1 MENQPSYGPEFEQ
14 ADDPRSIKQLL
25 PYTTTVAQVRIV
37 DWNLQ
42 QCRIVSPGWYDF
54 LLVGGRRL
62 SVTQKEQ
69 YFEQPYLSFFI
80 FNLSF
85 FCPKKNHTAVKGGCN
100 AVALVQSGQNDQSL
114 PSSVPQRG
122 GRALC

>member
-37 DWNLQ
+37 DWN
-42 QCRIVSPGWYDF
+42 
-54 LLVGGRRL
+54 
-62 SVTQKEQ
+62 
-69 YFEQPYLSFFI
+69 LSFFI